1 VSERSRRASL
11 RDLVTV
17 ARGAWCTAL
26 ALVLASA
33 CGGQSFQ
40 GNGGEAGGGATTS
53 LAGSS
58 SSGGKAHAGDKSGG
72 SSSVAGSGIAG
83 GPPFMS
89 TCAGPAEYTGPEGGH
104 CAAYFRRWTH
114 DITTGVCMP
123 VVYGGCG
130 ATANNY
136 ETLAACQKACPGGSP
151 NYDACK
157 VAQDCVL
164 VGSGCCGVCDG
175 PGVSK
180 HDFIAYNQANDD
192 SLLSCGNGNVACG
205 ACPEPGPGPSTT
217 QFFVPNCVAGECVV
231 DDLREGAVTA
241 CASAEDCK
249 LRNGTGCCESCGT
262 GDVVAVRND
271 GSFEKLVCGDVLPPC
286 DPCGPSIPPDAV
298 ASCGANGHC
307 EVVHLLK

>member
-1 VSERSRRASL
+1 
-11 RDLVTV
+11 
-17 ARGAWCTAL
+17 L

-33 CGGQSFQ
+33 CGGQSFK
-40 GNGGEAGGGATTS
+40 GNGGEAGETSKGGATS

-58 SSGGKAHAGDKSGG
+58 SGGQAHAGDKSGG
-72 SSSVAGSGIAG
+72 SSSVAGSGAAG
-83 GPPFMS
+83 DPPFMS
-89 TCAGPAEYTGPEGGH
+89 TCAGPAEYTGPNGAH
-104 CAAYFRRWTH
+104 CAAYFRRWSH

-136 ETLAACQKACPGGSP
+136 ETLEACQKACPGRSP

-164 VGSGCCGVCDG
+164 ASPGCCGVCDG

-180 HDFIAYNQANDD
+180 HDFIAYNQANVGLV
-192 SLLSCGNGNVACG
+192 STCGNGNVACG
-205 ACPEPGPGPSTT
+205 ACPEPEPGQGTT

-231 DDLREGAVTA
+231 EDIRESDVTA
-241 CASAEDCK
+241 CTAAEDCK
-249 LRNGTGCCESCGT
+249 LRMGTACCENCAGGG

-286 DPCGPSIPPDAV
+286 SACEPPVRIFAD
-298 ASCGANGHC
+298 ASCNPNGRC
-307 EVVHLLK
+307 EVLPLLR